1 MTKVKIC
8 GITNLEDAL
17 LSIEYGADQL
27 GFNFYEKS
35 PRYISP
41 GAARQIIDK
50 LGDGITTVGVFVNG
64 LIDTVIRVAVDSKI
78 DVIQL
83 HGSESVQ
90 YVADIH
96 SLSRLDV
103 IKAFSVSPDLTKH
116 HIDEFEATAVLLDGY
131 TPGVYGGTG
140 ELADWEFARIVATD
154 SKVYLAGGLNP
165 ENVGA
170 AIETVRP
177 FAVDVASG
185 VESSPGTKDAEKVKR
200 FIEAVRKSE

>member
-41 GAARQIIDK
+41 SAARQIIDK
-50 LGDGITTVGVFVNG
+50 LGIGVATVGVFVNEF
-64 LIDTVIRVAVDSKI
+64 IEDVIRVAVDSKI

-96 SLSRLDV
+96 SRSGLDV
-103 IKAFSVSPDLTKH
+103 IKAFRVRPDLTKH
-116 HIDEFEATAVLLDGY
+116 NIDEFEATAVLLDGY
-131 TPGVYGGTG
+131 TPGIYGGTG
-140 ELADWEFARIVATD
+140 KIADWEFARIMAAD
-154 SKVYLAGGLNP
+154 SKVYLAGGLNH
-165 ENVGA
+165 ENVEA
-170 AIETVRP
+170 AVESVRP

-185 VESSPGTKDAEKVKR
+185 VESSPGTKDAKKVKR
-200 FIEAVRKSE
+200 FIEAVRKAE

>member
-41 GAARQIIDK
+41 AAAGHIIDK
-50 LGDGITTVGVFVNG
+50 LGGRVTTVGVFVNE
-64 LIDTVIRVAVDSKI
+64 LIEDVIRVAADSNI

-83 HGSESVQ
+83 HGGESVQ
-90 YVADIH
+90 YVANT
-96 SLSRLDV
+96 SSWSGLEV
-103 IKAFSVSPDLTKH
+103 IKAFRIRPDLTKH
-116 HIDEFEATAVLLDGY
+116 HIDEFEATATLLDGY
-131 TPGVYGGTG
+131 SPGVYGGTG
-140 ELADWEFARIVATD
+140 QMADWEFARIVAAD

-165 ENVGA
+165 ENVEA

-185 VESSPGTKDAEKVKR
+185 VESSPGRKAGEKVKR
-200 FIEAVRKSE
+200 FIGAVRKAE

>member
-35 PRYISP
+35 PRYISL
-41 GAARQIIDK
+41 GDARDIIDK
-50 LGDGITTVGVFVNG
+50 LEGGITTVGVFVNE
-64 LIDTVIRVAVDSKI
+64 LIEEVIRVAIDAKI
-78 DVIQL
+78 DAVQL

-90 YVADIH
+90 YVADTH
-96 SLSRLDV
+96 SWSGLDV
-103 IKAFSVSPDLTKH
+103 IKAFRVKPNLTKH
-116 HIDEFEATAVLLDGY
+116 YIDEFEATAVLLDGY
-131 TPGVYGGTG
+131 LPGIYGGTG
-140 ELADWEFARIVATD
+140 QIADWEFARIMAAD

-165 ENVGA
+165 DNVDA

-185 VESSPGTKDAEKVKR
+185 VESSPGRKDPEKVKR
-200 FIEAVRKSE
+200 FLEAVRKAE